1 MININKKILLLHCKK
16 INRQNENLITRF
28 LRGVAPETNLTKTL
42 TKLKKCRGV
51 LPLFPRT
58 SGWNLKAHS
67 PLLSFISRNGK
78 SRVVRLRHPEG
89 TSYTFWSP
97 TKIDFRLFLKS
108 KTAEVWH
115 GGWFFFSFYLVYILK
130 TFLNNENVFV
140 LWKK

>member
-28 LRGVAPETNLTKTL
+28 LRGVAPRANLTKTL
-42 TKLKKCRGV
+42 TKLRKWRGV
-51 LPLFPRT
+51 LPLFART

-78 SRVVRLRHPEG
+78 SHVVRLRHPEG

-115 GGWFFFSFYLVYILK
+115 GGWFFFLLSCLYFKNLP
-130 TFLNNENVFV
+130 
-140 LWKK
+140 